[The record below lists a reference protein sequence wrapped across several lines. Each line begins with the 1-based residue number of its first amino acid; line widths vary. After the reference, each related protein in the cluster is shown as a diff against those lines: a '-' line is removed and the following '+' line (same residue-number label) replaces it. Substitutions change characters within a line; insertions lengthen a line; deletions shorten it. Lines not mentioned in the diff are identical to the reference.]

1 MRTGTITGNFVL
13 RRSAFLV
20 LISASAAVA
29 DVPTTDALRYSGV
42 ALGPTGS
49 PLSSPQ
55 NMTLAIWNV
64 QSGGTPGQNQRCV
77 TVNTPIPLDSQ
88 GRFSI
93 PLPADCV
100 TAVAQNADLF
110 LELTIGGNTLPRTR
124 VGAVPFA
131 VQSKTTSRVVLTAT
145 THGADGGIRT
155 TVDGVYCGS
164 TANTNGAFSAQGG
177 LTGVRA
183 AKFLCEQACMSA
195 TAHMCTGIEAVRSFE
210 LGQSVPS
217 GWAKSGSGSVFG
229 SNGGGPSTQ
238 SANCTGWTESTSPG
252 PSGYLYMG
260 GFFEVAGG
268 TARLADNYC
277 NSSSY
282 PIICCD

>member
-1 MRTGTITGNFVL
+1 MV
-13 RRSAFLV
+13 
-20 LISASAAVA
+20 SASAALA

-55 NMTLAIWNV
+55 NMTLAIWSV
-64 QSGGTPGQNQRCV
+64 QSGGSPGQNQRCV
-77 TVNTPIPLDSQ
+77 TANTPIPLDTQ

-124 VGAVPFA
+124 VGAVPYA

-183 AKFLCEQACMSA
+183 AKLLCEQACSSA
-195 TAHMCTGIEAVRSFE
+195 TAHMCTATEAVRSIE
-210 LGQSVPS
+210 LGQTLPDSWVKGTPS
-217 GWAKSGSGSVFG
+217 
-229 SNGGGPSTQ
+229 P
-238 SANCTGWTESTSPG
+238 
-252 PSGYLYMG
+252 
-260 GFFEVAGG
+260 VAGG
-268 TARLADNYC
+268 SFQNDCFLWTSGSRVAGAANNLGTAVLNGTTRLEGDYC
-277 NSSSY
+277 DIMH
-282 PIICCD
+282 PILCCD